1 MCVVVLDEVRGQRC
15 ESSLCLPIFLVCLFE
30 FVETVTLQSPGCPGT
45 HLVEQPGLELPFY
58 L

>member
-30 FVETVTLQSPGCPGT
+30 FVETESPYKA
-45 HLVEQPGLELPFY
+45 LAVLELT